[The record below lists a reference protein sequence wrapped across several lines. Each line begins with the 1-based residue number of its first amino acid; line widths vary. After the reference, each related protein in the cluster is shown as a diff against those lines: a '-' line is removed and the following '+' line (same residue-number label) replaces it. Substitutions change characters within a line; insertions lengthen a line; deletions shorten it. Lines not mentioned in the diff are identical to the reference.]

1 MKRCP
6 LLPSDSQMSCGGAR
20 LRQFMP
26 ALAAAFAFLAMIAVT
41 APTADAEPRQM
52 TKIEVMRG

>member
-6 LLPSDSQMSCGGAR
+6 LLPADSNMSCGAAR

-26 ALAAAFAFLAMIAVT
+26 ALATAFAFLAMVAVT
-41 APTADAEPRQM
+41 APTADAEPPRM
-52 TKIEVMRG
+52 AKIEVMRG